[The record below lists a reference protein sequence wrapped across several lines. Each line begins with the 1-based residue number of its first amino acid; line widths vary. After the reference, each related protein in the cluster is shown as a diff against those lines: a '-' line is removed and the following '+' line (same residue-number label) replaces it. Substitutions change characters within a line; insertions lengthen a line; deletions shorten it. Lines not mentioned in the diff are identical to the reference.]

1 MPRKPNRFYMTK
13 VSSSG
18 FSLLEVLLAVSVMT
32 IGVLA
37 VLGVFPAIVS
47 LNYNAW
53 GTTTAAVLGQEK
65 LDQLLAAGTFININ
79 PSQDN
84 PSSLPQC
91 VRQWWGA
98 SDPQGNPSVQQLIV
112 QITWTEKGRAR
123 SVSFTTLLTP

>member
-1 MPRKPNRFYMTK
+1 MSRKPNRFYMTK

-53 GTTTAAVLGQEK
+53 GTTFLRKV
-65 LDQLLAAGTFININ
+65 
-79 PSQDN
+79 
-84 PSSLPQC
+84 
-91 VRQWWGA
+91 
-98 SDPQGNPSVQQLIV
+98 
-112 QITWTEKGRAR
+112 
-123 SVSFTTLLTP
+123 